1 MTTRSDEVDIRR
13 RLEAQRDRLVQSLN
27 GFQATDRYE
36 TAVGESS

>member
-1 MTTRSDEVDIRR
+1 MGSEDADVRR
-13 RLEAQRDRLVQSLN
+13 RLEAQRDRLAQSLN